1 MADDPALDP
10 VPTHDPAL
18 ARAIAAARWRLM
30 PLLLVMYLVAMLDRT
45 NIGFARQAL
54 HAGVGVSDAAFALG
68 ASVFFVTY
76 AVFEL
81 PSNLILHRVGARV
94 WMCRIMV
101 SWGLV
106 AAAMMFTRGSASF
119 VGLRLLLGLAEA
131 GFFPGA
137 ILYMTYWFPASERGR
152 ALGLFYFGFPLALTL
167 GSPLSGGLLALDGRL
182 GLQGWQWMFLIE
194 GLLACV
200 IGIYALF
207 GLTDHPEHATW
218 LDADEKAAL
227 ARAIAAETQQKL
239 DRGGL
244 RLGRAL
250 LDPRL
255 LHLLAVYFFLQISVY
270 GVTFYLPSQVS
281 ALLGVRIGPLVGLV
295 VGIPW
300 LCAALMATYWPS
312 RAVRTGRSRGYALA
326 FLLFISAGL
335 VVSANTP
342 PLLAIAAL
350 CFVTTGAICVQ
361 PIFWTFP
368 TGYLGGVA
376 AAGGIAAI
384 NSLGNLGG
392 FVAPNLRNWA
402 DAHLGSHAAG
412 LYVLAFAALVSAALV
427 LLLPSRIVSVPGSVE
442 RAPSPTARQRLVAR
456 RQEIS

>member
-10 VPTHDPAL
+10 AL
-18 ARAIAAARWRLM
+18 ASAITKARWRLM
-30 PLLLVMYLVAMLDRT
+30 PLLLVMYLIAMLDRT
-45 NIGFARQAL
+45 NIGFAKQAL
-54 HAGVGVSDAAFALG
+54 HTEVGVSDAAFALG

-106 AAAMMFTRGSASF
+106 AAAMMFTRGSYSF
-119 VGLRLLLGLAEA
+119 VGLRLLLGAAEA

-152 ALGLFYFGFPLALTL
+152 VLGLFYFGFPIALTL
-167 GSPLSGGLLALDGRL
+167 GSPLSGGLLALDGAL
-182 GLQGWQWMFLIE
+182 GLAGWQWMFLIE

-207 GLTDHPEHATW
+207 GLTDHPEHASW
-218 LDADEKAAL
+218 LAADERAAL
-227 ARAIAAETQQKL
+227 SRAIAAETQQKVE
-239 DRGGL
+239 RGGL
-244 RLGRAL
+244 HLGRAL

-281 ALLGVRIGPLVGLV
+281 ALLGVKIGPEVGLV

-300 LCAALMATYWPS
+300 LCAALMAAYWPS
-312 RAVRTGRSRGYALA
+312 RAVRTGRSRAYAVL

-342 PLLAIAAL
+342 PLLAIFAL

-392 FVAPNLRNWA
+392 FVAPNLRAWS
-402 DAHLGSHAAG
+402 DVHLGSPAAG

-427 LLLPSRIVSVPGSVE
+427 LMLPSRIVSVPGSVE
-442 RAPSPTARQRLVAR
+442 GSVSPPPRPRLVGR